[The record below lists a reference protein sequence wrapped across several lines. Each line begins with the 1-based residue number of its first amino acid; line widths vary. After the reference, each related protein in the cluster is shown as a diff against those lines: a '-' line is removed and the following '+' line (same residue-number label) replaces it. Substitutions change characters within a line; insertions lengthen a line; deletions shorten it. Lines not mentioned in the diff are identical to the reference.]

1 LTKAIVTSQPVS
13 IPLLTKKETPMSAF
27 KKARQLTLAFITAAL
42 SCSAFP
48 VTVTPTSLSIVAGSA
63 QTLQLANVT
72 GTISVSSS
80 KSGVATVNMVSAT
93 SYRIDGVKA
102 GSVTLS
108 FKDKKNTAKVNVTVT
123 ADPSAS
129 LNGRLLASNCF
140 QCHGTNGNGGFDK
153 LAGKS
158 ASELY
163 GELREF
169 ASGKEDADG
178 IMAAHAMGFSDD
190 QLKAIAN
197 YFSSIR

>member
-13 IPLLTKKETPMSAF
+13 IPLLTKKETPMSTF

-93 SYRIDGVKA
+93 SYRINGVKA

>member
-1 LTKAIVTSQPVS
+1 
-13 IPLLTKKETPMSAF
+13 MSTF

-93 SYRIDGVKA
+93 SYRINGVKA